1 MDPVVIVTRPAAAG
15 ERLHGRLIASGW
27 DAVWCPAFD
36 LGAAPDAGAAST
48 VLQALQRFDL
58 VVFVSPNAVRASL
71 PLVEQPWPTQ
81 VAIGAV
87 GEATAAAVR
96 AELALAPG
104 TALIAPAG
112 DAAGSEAF
120 WAAWLDS
127 GKSARRVLILRA
139 QHGREWLAER
149 FSAAGAEVEVLPVYT
164 RVDHRLDAAAG
175 TLMQQAMAEQ
185 RPSVGVFSS
194 SEAVDALDRQLSVQ
208 DGAAQ
213 WLRHGCALAT
223 HERIRERLLDAGY
236 KRVEMTAADDE
247 AVVARLESFRRSRF
261 EPL

>member
-1 MDPVVIVTRPAAAG
+1 MNPVVIVTRPAAAG

-36 LGAAPDAGAAST
+36 IGAAPDPQAASS
-48 VLQALQRFDL
+48 LLRALRQFDL

-71 PLVEQPWPTQ
+71 ALVDQPWPTG

-96 AELALAPG
+96 TELALAPE
-104 TALIAPAG
+104 TAIIAPDG
-112 DAAGSEAF
+112 DASGSEAF
-120 WAAWLDS
+120 WAAWIRS
-127 GKSARRVLILRA
+127 GRRALRVLILRA

-149 FSAAGAEVEVLPVYT
+149 FSDAGAEVVILPVYT
-164 RVDHRLDAAAG
+164 RVDHRLDASTG
-175 TLMQQAMAEQ
+175 TVLERAMAA
-185 RPSVGVFSS
+185 RRSPVAVFSS
-194 SEAVDALDRQLSVQ
+194 SEAVDALDRQLSAQ
-208 DGAAQ
+208 DGAAP
-213 WLRHGCALAT
+213 WLRNGWALAT

-247 AVVARLESFRRSRF
+247 AVVGQLESLRRSRF
-261 EPL
+261 EPH

>member
-1 MDPVVIVTRPAAAG
+1 MNPVVIVTRPAAAG

-36 LGAAPDAGAAST
+36 LGAAPDARAAST
-48 VLQALQRFDL
+48 ALQYLQRFDL

-71 PLVEQPWPTQ
+71 PLVEKPWPTQ

-149 FSAAGAEVEVLPVYT
+149 FSEAGARSKSCRCT
-164 RVDHRLDAAAG
+164 RAPNTASTRRPGPFCNRRWPNSGRRSQYSAVARRSMRSIASCPPRTARCSG
-175 TLMQQAMAEQ
+175 CAMAA
-185 RPSVGVFSS
+185 RLRRMNASV
-194 SEAVDALDRQLSVQ
+194 SVC
-208 DGAAQ
+208 
-213 WLRHGCALAT
+213 WMLAT
-223 HERIRERLLDAGY
+223 SAS
-236 KRVEMTAADDE
+236 K
-247 AVVARLESFRRSRF
+247 
-261 EPL
+261 